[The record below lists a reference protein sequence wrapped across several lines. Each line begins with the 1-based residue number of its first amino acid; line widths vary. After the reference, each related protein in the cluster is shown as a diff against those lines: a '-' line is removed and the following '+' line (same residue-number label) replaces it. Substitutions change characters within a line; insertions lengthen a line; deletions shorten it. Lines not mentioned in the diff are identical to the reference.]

1 MSAFYKKISRLPR
14 AEFCALLVLPV
25 FYCFFLPGE
34 GFKKVYIFLLATSFV
49 VWVGVKKIIPA
60 ISCGIVLFSL
70 TLFLYSGQEFRSLIQ
85 DGNVRWVQ
93 GRVASNPVKTTGSSY
108 KVVMETF
115 SCSDGDFQS
124 SCRGKITAFI
134 PAGIVEAYYPGK
146 LYSAAGTDADDTTLP
161 LIEIG
166 MDGQF
171 SGRFGKSGFFTV
183 DAVEGLGWKNPLEH
197 FRGFCRL
204 QLKRLLHSWGDGGG
218 LLLALL
224 SGSREDIETGT
235 GKAFKNAGLSHVLA
249 LSGMHVSLFS
259 GMAAAMGKK
268 IRKRNLVFLVSFAM
282 VAIFVFFAGL
292 SPSLLRAFLS
302 TTLALLCSFF
312 MIEASALSVLAL
324 SFLIHLVIAP
334 ADGLQVS
341 FLLSYAAVAGILI
354 LPSRIL
360 PLFCPLVPKK
370 ICEPFVVSISA
381 QVFTAPLTIYFF
393 SCIMPIGIASSVIVS
408 PLVSIF
414 FIFGFFATIACLCCP
429 ILIFPAGQ
437 IINFLY
443 FLIRIT
449 VEFFGKVPP
458 ITF

>member
-1 MSAFYKKISRLPR
+1 VVA
-14 AEFCALLVLPV
+14 V
-25 FYCFFLPGE
+25 FA
-34 GFKKVYIFLLATSFV
+34 K
-49 VWVGVKKIIPA
+49 
-60 ISCGIVLFSL
+60 
-70 TLFLYSGQEFRSLIQ
+70 
-85 DGNVRWVQ
+85 
-93 GRVASNPVKTTGSSY
+93 VASNPVKSAGNSY
-108 KVVMETF
+108 RVVLDVSREF
-115 SCSDGDFQS
+115 NGEVYS

-134 PAGIVEAYYPGK
+134 PAGIVEAHYPGK
-146 LYSAAGTDADDTTLP
+146 LYSAAGTDSDDATLP
-161 LIEIG
+161 LVEMG
-166 MDGQF
+166 MEGWF
-171 SGRFGKSGFFTV
+171 HGKYGKSDFFTV
-183 DAVEGLGWKNPLEH
+183 EKVESRGWKNALEQ

-302 TTLALLCSFF
+302 TTLALVCSFF

-354 LPSRIL
+354 LPPRIL
-360 PLFCPLVPKK
+360 PLLCPFVPKK

-429 ILIFPAGQ
+429 ILIFPAGE